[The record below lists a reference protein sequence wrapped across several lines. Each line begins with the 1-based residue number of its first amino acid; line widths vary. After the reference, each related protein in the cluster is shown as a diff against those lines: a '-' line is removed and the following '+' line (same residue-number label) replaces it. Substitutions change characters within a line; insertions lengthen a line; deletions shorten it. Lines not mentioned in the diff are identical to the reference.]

1 MEAPPPPSGL
11 GNFKGV
17 MLCAGPGSIPDAV
30 QWKSHAARS
39 ARQAWDDLSKFG
51 SSEPHLRTGSF
62 GDWLGSG
69 GEKAKACKAQ
79 RPDVCNPAKTSSQ
92 KRIMCQVEMQME
104 HVQRFIF
111 SGLRGS
117 GVKPCLGGA
126 GPFQLGAL
134 PRRWG
139 FSRRWKLQPF
149 LLGPSNAWP

>member
-1 MEAPPPPSGL
+1 MPGPAPSPMRFSGKAMPRDPR
-11 GNFKGV
+11 GKHGTT
-17 MLCAGPGSIPDAV
+17 C
-30 QWKSHAARS
+30 Q
-39 ARQAWDDLSKFG
+39 
-51 SSEPHLRTGSF
+51 SSDPANRICEPVLTSF

-79 RPDVCNPAKTSSQ
+79 RLDVCNPAKTSSQ